1 MTDSHEVKAPQS
13 ASRRTFLWGMGAL
26 SVGWLAAII
35 YPTYKFL
42 APTALKDPFDKEGKA
57 PIEGMKLEDVAKPG
71 QGKNAGFAGG
81 GLVVF
86 RLPSGELR
94 ALSSKCTHAGC
105 NVQFQGDSLHCHCH
119 GGVYDLEGKNVSGPP
134 PRPLTPYK
142 VVEKDG
148 LLFVVRPDKA

>member
-1 MTDSHEVKAPQS
+1 MVESSEAKAPES
-13 ASRRTFLWGMGAL
+13 VSRRRFLWGMGAL
-26 SVGWLAAII
+26 SAAWLAAII
-35 YPTYKFL
+35 YPTYKYL
-42 APTALKDPFDKEGKA
+42 APTEAKDPFDKEGKA
-57 PIEGMKLEDVAKPG
+57 PIEGIKADEVAKPG

-105 NVQFQGDSLHCHCH
+105 NVQYQGDSLHCHCH

-134 PRPLTPYK
+134 PRPLTLYQ
-142 VVEKDG
+142 VVEKEG